1 MDICPTEP
9 NIPLWTMDIQE
20 LLRFM
25 VAREAS
31 DLHLKAMR
39 PPLLR
44 LDQKLVPAGEKPLA
58 PDQIEKMILSI
69 LSPKHKQK
77 LDEQLWVDLGYSLPG
92 VSRFRVSVT
101 FQRGTLAAVFRRIP
115 FKFPSIDEWGLPEVI
130 KDLATLKNGLVLVT
144 GPTGSGKSST
154 LASLL
159 RLICETRPVHVVTI
173 EDPIEFLITDDMGA
187 ISQREIGT
195 DTWSFADALHN
206 VLRQDPDVIAVGE
219 MRNLETMAT
228 ALTAAET
235 GHLVFS
241 TLHTNSAAQSID
253 RVMDMFPPKQ
263 QAQVRGQLAQVLK
276 AIVSLNLVRRKDGKG
291 LIAAVELLIM
301 TPRISK
307 LIEENDIQEIELE
320 IEKSVSFFKMQTMNQ
335 SLMALVL
342 NGVVDAGVAQA
353 ASLNPEDFDRDMRKV
368 LFASA
373 NGEVAPGEEMA
384 DSSADFSKI
393 AELQEIKR
401 LYDEGQER
409 FAQELDQKERTIQDL
424 NEQLHGKEME
434 VRQIQDSTSDNSD
447 EVEEARKET
456 ALVRKELEGRLAKL
470 QARVKELTDNAT
482 PEPAPAPTKRGFFS
496 R

>member
-1 MDICPTEP
+1 
-9 NIPLWTMDIQE
+9 
-20 LLRFM
+20 M

-44 LDQKLVPAGEKPLA
+44 LDQKLVQAGENPVS
-58 PDQIEKMILSI
+58 PDEIEQMIMSI
-69 LSPKHKQK
+69 LTPKQKQK
-77 LDEQLWVDLGYSLPG
+77 LEEELWVDLGYSLPG

-101 FQRGTLAAVFRRIP
+101 HQRGTLAAVFRRIP
-115 FKFPSIDEWGLPEVI
+115 FAFPSIDAWGLPELI
-130 KDLATLKNGLVLVT
+130 KSFAPLHNGMVLVT

-154 LASLL
+154 LAAIL
-159 RLICETRPVHVVTI
+159 RLICETRPCHIVTI

-195 DTWSFADALHN
+195 DTWSFDDALRN

-219 MRNLETMAT
+219 MRDLETMAT

-253 RVMDMFPPKQ
+253 RIMDMFPAKQ
-263 QAQVRGQLAQVLK
+263 QPQIRSQLAQVLK
-276 AIVSLNLVRRKDGKG
+276 GIVSLNLVKRKDGKG
-291 LIAAVELLIM
+291 LVAAVEILLT

-307 LIEENDIQEIELE
+307 LIEENNIPEIEAE
-320 IEKSVSFFKMQTMNQ
+320 MEKSVAFFKMQTMNQ

-342 NGVVDAGVAQA
+342 NGIVDVGVAQA
-353 ASLNPEDFDRDMRKV
+353 ASLNPEDFDRDMRKI
-368 LFASA
+368 LFAAGDGSL
-373 NGEVAPGEEMA
+373 APGEEMA

-393 AELQEIKR
+393 VELQEIKR
-401 LYDEGQER
+401 LYDEAQDRHQQEVT
-409 FAQELDQKERTIQDL
+409 DKERTIQNL
-424 NEQLHGKEME
+424 NEQLRSKESE
-434 VRQIQDSTSDNSD
+434 LIQVQESTAGTTDAVD
-447 EVEEARKET
+447 KARKET
-456 ALVRKELEGRLAKL
+456 AFVKKEMEGKIAKL
-470 QARVKELTDNAT
+470 QARVKELTANDT
-482 PEPAPAPTKRGFFS
+482 VEQDPGTGRRGFFS

>member
-1 MDICPTEP
+1 
-9 NIPLWTMDIQE
+9 
-20 LLRFM
+20 M

-101 FQRGTLAAVFRRIP
+101 HQRGTLAAVFRRIP
-115 FKFPSIDEWGLPEVI
+115 FKFPSLDEWGLPEVI
-130 KDLATLKNGLVLVT
+130 KELARLQNGLVLVT

-154 LASLL
+154 LAALL
-159 RLICETRPVHVVTI
+159 HLICATRPVHIVTI
-173 EDPIEFLITDDMGA
+173 EDPIEFLITDSMGA

-195 DTWSFADALHN
+195 DSWSFTDALRN

-219 MRNLETMAT
+219 MRDLETMAT

-253 RVMDMFPPKQ
+253 RVMDMFPAKQ
-263 QAQVRGQLAQVLK
+263 QAQIRNQMAQVLK
-276 AIVSLNLVRRKDGKG
+276 GIISLKLVKRKDGKG
-291 LIAAVELLIM
+291 LIAAVEIMMM

-307 LIEENDIQEIELE
+307 LIEENNIPEIHLE

-368 LFASA
+368 TFAAAS
-373 NGEVAPGEEMA
+373 GEFAPGEEMA

-401 LYDEGQER
+401 LYDESQER
-409 FAQELDQKERTIQDL
+409 FKQELDQKERIIRDL
-424 NEQLHGKEME
+424 NEQLQCK
-434 VRQIQDSTSDNSD
+434 
-447 EVEEARKET
+447 EVEVQQIHDVTTDSSAAIEKARKET
-456 ALVRKELEGRLAKL
+456 AAVKAELEGRLAKL
-470 QARVKELTDNAT
+470 QARVKELTANAG
-482 PEPAPAPTKRGFFS
+482 PEAGTSAAKRGFFS

>member
-1 MDICPTEP
+1 
-9 NIPLWTMDIQE
+9 MDIQE

-44 LDQKLVPAGEKPLA
+44 LDQKLVQAGEKPLT
-58 PDQIEKMILSI
+58 PDQIEKMVLSI

-101 FQRGTLAAVFRRIP
+101 YQRGTLAAVFRRIP
-115 FKFPSIDEWGLPEVI
+115 FKFPSLDEWGLPEV
-130 KDLATLKNGLVLVT
+130 LQELTHLKNGLVLVT

-154 LASLL
+154 LAALL
-159 RLICETRPVHVVTI
+159 RLICETRPVHIVTI
-173 EDPIEFLITDDMGA
+173 EDPIEFLITDSMGA
-187 ISQREIGT
+187 ISQREVGT
-195 DTWSFADALHN
+195 DTWSFTDALRN

-219 MRNLETMAT
+219 MRDLETMAT

-253 RVMDMFPPKQ
+253 RVMDMFPAKQ
-263 QAQVRGQLAQVLK
+263 QPQIRSQMAQVLK
-276 AIVSLNLVRRKDGKG
+276 AIISLNLVKRKDGKG
-291 LIAAVELLIM
+291 LVAAVEILIM

-307 LIEENDIQEIELE
+307 LIEENNIPEIHLE

-373 NGEVAPGEEMA
+373 NGEIAPGEEMT

-401 LYDEGQER
+401 LYDESQER
-409 FAQELDQKERTIQDL
+409 FTQELNQKETTIQDL
-424 NEQLHGKEME
+424 NEQLQCKEVE
-434 VRQIQDSTSDNSD
+434 IRQIQDATADSSTGI
-447 EVEEARKET
+447 EKARKET
-456 ALVRKELEGRLAKL
+456 AFVKKDLEGRLAKL
-470 QARVKELTDNAT
+470 QIRVKELTGNANPDPGPGT
-482 PEPAPAPTKRGFFS
+482 TKRGFFS

>member
-1 MDICPTEP
+1 
-9 NIPLWTMDIQE
+9 MDIQE

-44 LDQKLVPAGEKPLA
+44 LDQKLVQAGEKPLT
-58 PDQIEKMILSI
+58 PDQIEKMVLSI
-69 LSPKHKQK
+69 LPPKHKQK

-101 FQRGTLAAVFRRIP
+101 YQRGTLAAVFRRIP
-115 FKFPSIDEWGLPEVI
+115 FKFPSLDEWGLPEV
-130 KDLATLKNGLVLVT
+130 LQELTHLKNGLVLVT

-154 LASLL
+154 LAALL
-159 RLICETRPVHVVTI
+159 RLICETRPVHIVTI
-173 EDPIEFLITDDMGA
+173 EDPIEFLITDSMGA
-187 ISQREIGT
+187 ISQREVGT
-195 DTWSFADALHN
+195 DTWSFTDALRN

-219 MRNLETMAT
+219 MRDLETMAT

-253 RVMDMFPPKQ
+253 RVMDMFPAKQ
-263 QAQVRGQLAQVLK
+263 QPQIRSQMAQVLK
-276 AIVSLNLVRRKDGKG
+276 AIISLNLVKRKDGKG
-291 LIAAVELLIM
+291 LVAAVEILIM

-307 LIEENDIQEIELE
+307 LIEENNIPEIHLE

-373 NGEVAPGEEMA
+373 NGEIAPGEEMT

-401 LYDEGQER
+401 LYDESQER
-409 FAQELDQKERTIQDL
+409 FTQELDQKETTIQDL
-424 NEQLHGKEME
+424 NEQLQCKEVE
-434 VRQIQDSTSDNSD
+434 IRQIQDATAGSST
-447 EVEEARKET
+447 EIEKARKET
-456 ALVRKELEGRLAKL
+456 AFVKKDLEGRLAKL
-470 QARVKELTDNAT
+470 QIRVKELTGNANPDPGPGT
-482 PEPAPAPTKRGFFS
+482 TKRGFFS

>member
-1 MDICPTEP
+1 
-9 NIPLWTMDIQE
+9 
-20 LLRFM
+20 M

-44 LDQKLVPAGEKPLA
+44 LDQKLVQAGENPVS
-58 PDQIEKMILSI
+58 PDEIEQMIMSI
-69 LSPKHKQK
+69 LTPKQKQK
-77 LDEQLWVDLGYSLPG
+77 LEEELWVDLGYSLPG

-101 FQRGTLAAVFRRIP
+101 HQRGTLAAVFRRIP
-115 FKFPSIDEWGLPEVI
+115 FAFPSIDAWGLPELI
-130 KDLATLKNGLVLVT
+130 KSFAPLHNGMVLVT

-154 LASLL
+154 LAAIL
-159 RLICETRPVHVVTI
+159 RLICETRPCHIVTI

-195 DTWSFADALHN
+195 DTWSFDDALRN

-219 MRNLETMAT
+219 MRDLETMAT

-253 RVMDMFPPKQ
+253 RIMDMFPAKQ
-263 QAQVRGQLAQVLK
+263 QPQIRSQLAQVLK
-276 AIVSLNLVRRKDGKG
+276 GIVSLNLVKRKDGKG
-291 LIAAVELLIM
+291 LVAAVEILLT

-307 LIEENDIQEIELE
+307 LIEENNIPEIEAE
-320 IEKSVSFFKMQTMNQ
+320 MEKSVAFFKMQTMNQ

-342 NGVVDAGVAQA
+342 NGIVDVGVAQA
-353 ASLNPEDFDRDMRKV
+353 ASLNPEDFDRDMRKI
-368 LFASA
+368 LFAAGDGSL
-373 NGEVAPGEEMA
+373 APGEEMA

-393 AELQEIKR
+393 VELQEIKR
-401 LYDEGQER
+401 LYDEAQDRHQQEVT
-409 FAQELDQKERTIQDL
+409 DKERTIQNL
-424 NEQLHGKEME
+424 NEQLRSKESE
-434 VRQIQDSTSDNSD
+434 LIQVQESTAGTTDAVD
-447 EVEEARKET
+447 KARKET
-456 ALVRKELEGRLAKL
+456 AFVKKEMEGKIAKL
-470 QARVKELTDNAT
+470 QARVKELTANDAV
-482 PEPAPAPTKRGFFS
+482 EPDSGTGRRGFFS

>member
-1 MDICPTEP
+1 ME
-9 NIPLWTMDIQE
+9 IQE

-44 LDQKLVPAGEKPLA
+44 LDQKLVQAGENPVS
-58 PDQIEKMILSI
+58 PDEIEQMIMSI
-69 LSPKHKQK
+69 LTPKQKQK
-77 LDEQLWVDLGYSLPG
+77 LEEELWVDLGYSLPG

-101 FQRGTLAAVFRRIP
+101 HQRGTLAAVFRRIP
-115 FKFPSIDEWGLPEVI
+115 FAFPSIDAWGLPELI
-130 KDLATLKNGLVLVT
+130 KSFAPLHNGMVLVT

-154 LASLL
+154 LAAIL
-159 RLICETRPVHVVTI
+159 RLICETRPCHIVTI

-195 DTWSFADALHN
+195 DTWSFDDALRN

-219 MRNLETMAT
+219 MRDLETMAT

-253 RVMDMFPPKQ
+253 RIMDMFPAKQ
-263 QAQVRGQLAQVLK
+263 QPQIRSQLAQVLK
-276 AIVSLNLVRRKDGKG
+276 GIVSLNLVKRKDGKG
-291 LIAAVELLIM
+291 LVAAVEILLT

-307 LIEENDIQEIELE
+307 LIEENNIPEIETE
-320 IEKSVSFFKMQTMNQ
+320 MEKSVAFFKMQTMNQ

-342 NGVVDAGVAQA
+342 NGIVDVGVAQA
-353 ASLNPEDFDRDMRKV
+353 ASLNPEDFDRDMRKI
-368 LFASA
+368 LFAAGDGSL
-373 NGEVAPGEEMA
+373 APGEEMA

-393 AELQEIKR
+393 VELQEIKR
-401 LYDEGQER
+401 LYDEAQDRHQQEVT
-409 FAQELDQKERTIQDL
+409 DKERTIQDL
-424 NEQLHGKEME
+424 NEQLRSKESELMQVQE
-434 VRQIQDSTSDNSD
+434 STAGTTDAVD
-447 EVEEARKET
+447 KARKET
-456 ALVRKELEGRLAKL
+456 AFVKKEMEGKVAKL
-470 QARVKELTDNAT
+470 QARVKELTASDT
-482 PEPAPAPTKRGFFS
+482 VEQDPGPGRRGFFS

>member
-1 MDICPTEP
+1 
-9 NIPLWTMDIQE
+9 MDIQE

-44 LDQKLVPAGEKPLA
+44 LDQKLVQAGEKPLT
-58 PDQIEKMILSI
+58 PDQIEKMVLSI

-77 LDEQLWVDLGYSLPG
+77 LDEHLWVDLGYSLPG

-101 FQRGTLAAVFRRIP
+101 YQRGTLAAVFRRIP
-115 FKFPSIDEWGLPEVI
+115 FKFPSLDEWGLPEV
-130 KDLATLKNGLVLVT
+130 LQELTHLKNGLVLVT

-154 LASLL
+154 LAALL
-159 RLICETRPVHVVTI
+159 RLICETRPVHIVTI
-173 EDPIEFLITDDMGA
+173 EDPIEFLITDSMGA
-187 ISQREIGT
+187 ISQREVGT
-195 DTWSFADALHN
+195 DTWSFTDALRN

-219 MRNLETMAT
+219 MRDLETMAT

-253 RVMDMFPPKQ
+253 RVMDMFPAKQ
-263 QAQVRGQLAQVLK
+263 QPQIRSQMAQVLK
-276 AIVSLNLVRRKDGKG
+276 AIISLNLVKRKDGKG
-291 LIAAVELLIM
+291 LVAAVEILIM

-307 LIEENDIQEIELE
+307 LIEENNIPEIHLE

-373 NGEVAPGEEMA
+373 NGEIAPGEEMT

-401 LYDEGQER
+401 LYDESQER
-409 FAQELDQKERTIQDL
+409 FTQELEQKETTIQDL
-424 NEQLHGKEME
+424 NEQLQCKEVE
-434 VRQIQDSTSDNSD
+434 IRQIQDATADSST
-447 EVEEARKET
+447 EIEKARKET
-456 ALVRKELEGRLAKL
+456 AFVKKDLEGRLAKL
-470 QARVKELTDNAT
+470 QIRVKELTGNTNPDPGPGT
-482 PEPAPAPTKRGFFS
+482 TKRGFFS